1 MDRRQRQTPL
11 SRSLFV
17 PKTER
22 IEEDE
27 ALILRVHL
35 TGFSEKDIDCRIIA
49 PSRYIR
55 VCSDPALKNWHF
67 NTLFENIPEKFN
79 LIEAR
84 TKFDD
89 GILTIKVPKVVSA
102 KISAGAR
109 ELEATARKEAPSLHE
124 SHASKQGTQKSEDA
138 AANQQDRTTN
148 VDNEIK
154 EAEDVK
160 VMNERVSQKGQD
172 KIPSKTN
179 FPLMLTKKPEIYDQ
193 STTGQVGDQNAIEKD
208 KEKSA
213 ESVDQEKE
221 GGGKDMEKRAES
233 ADQEKEGGGKDME
246 KRAESAD
253 QEKEGG
259 GKDMEKRAESA
270 DQEKEGETKDM
281 DNASSSSK
289 SANDNV
295 TTVVTERRYIGE
307 KYTIISL
314 IMAIG
319 AYVFYNIYGQS
330 RKKNM

>member
-1 MDRRQRQTPL
+1 MDRRQRQTAV

-17 PKTER
+17 PQTDW

-35 TGFSEKDIDCRIIA
+35 PGFSEKHIDCRIIA
-49 PSRYIR
+49 PSHYIR
-55 VCSDPALKNWHF
+55 VCSDPALKNLHF
-67 NTLFENIPEKFN
+67 NTLFESIPEKFN

-102 KISAGAR
+102 KSSAGAR
-109 ELEATARKEAPSLHE
+109 ELEGTARKEAPGLQE
-124 SHASKQGTQKSEDA
+124 SNASKPGTQKSEDT

-148 VDNEIK
+148 VVNEIK

-160 VMNERVSQKGQD
+160 AMNERVSQKGQD
-172 KIPSKTN
+172 KIPSKAN
-179 FPLMLTKKPEIYDQ
+179 FPLMLTKKLEINDE
-193 STTGQVGDQNAIEKD
+193 STTGQDGDQNAIEKD
-208 KEKSA
+208 KSA

-221 GGGKDMEKRAES
+221 GGGKDV
-233 ADQEKEGGGKDME
+233 
-246 KRAESAD
+246 
-253 QEKEGG
+253 
-259 GKDMEKRAESA
+259 EKRAESA
-270 DQEKEGETKDM
+270 DQEKEGEAKDM
-281 DNASSSSK
+281 ENASSSSSK

-295 TTVVTERRYIGE
+295 TTVVTERRYIVE

-319 AYVFYNIYGQS
+319 AYVFYNFHGQS
-330 RKKNM
+330 RKKNL

>member
-1 MDRRQRQTPL
+1 MDRRQRQTAV

-17 PKTER
+17 PQTER

-35 TGFSEKDIDCRIIA
+35 PGFSEKHIDCRIIA
-49 PSRYIR
+49 PSHYIR
-55 VCSDPALKNWHF
+55 VCSDPALKNLHF

-89 GILTIKVPKVVSA
+89 GILTIKVPK
-102 KISAGAR
+102 
-109 ELEATARKEAPSLHE
+109 E
-124 SHASKQGTQKSEDA
+124 SNASKPGTQTSEDT
-138 AANQQDRTTN
+138 AANQQDQTTN
-148 VDNEIK
+148 VVNEIK

-160 VMNERVSQKGQD
+160 VMNIERVSQKGQD
-172 KIPSKTN
+172 KIPSKAN
-179 FPLMLTKKPEIYDQ
+179 FPLMLTKKLEVYDQ

-208 KEKSA
+208 KSA

-221 GGGKDMEKRAES
+221 GGGKDV
-233 ADQEKEGGGKDME
+233 
-246 KRAESAD
+246 
-253 QEKEGG
+253 
-259 GKDMEKRAESA
+259 EKRAESA
-270 DQEKEGETKDM
+270 DQEKEGEAKDM
-281 DNASSSSK
+281 ENASSSSSK

-295 TTVVTERRYIGE
+295 TTVVTERRYIVE

-319 AYVFYNIYGQS
+319 AYVFYNFHGQS
-330 RKKNM
+330 RKKNLFSNPLSALFMYRRQDLIGAGTYEAVKFTLYLKKVSSVLPNKTSILPILNG